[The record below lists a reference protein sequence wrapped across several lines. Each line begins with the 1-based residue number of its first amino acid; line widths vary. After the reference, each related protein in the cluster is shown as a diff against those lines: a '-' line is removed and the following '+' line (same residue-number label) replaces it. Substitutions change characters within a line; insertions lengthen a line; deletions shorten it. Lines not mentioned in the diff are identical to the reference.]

1 MTVAELRALAA
12 ELEEKLSPSAAK
24 VLEKRYLKRTAD
36 GKPLEAPA
44 DMLARVAENIAQAD
58 QLYHPEQPLDATIAE
73 FFAVMARLEFLPN
86 TPTLMNAGRELQQL
100 SACFVLPV
108 EDSMDSI
115 FGAIRDAAL
124 VHQSGGGTGFSF
136 SRLRPKNDLVKSTMG
151 VASGPV
157 SFMRVF
163 DMATETIKQGGTR
176 RGANMGILRVDHPD
190 IIEFIR
196 AKEDEHILNNF
207 NISVGVTEE
216 FMGAVLTGGD
226 YALRNP
232 RDHAEVGRLNAKE
245 VFDLIVSLA
254 WKNGEPG
261 IVFLDRLNRDNPTP
275 GLGEIESTNPCIT
288 GDTLVYTDH
297 GLVRALDLLLEA
309 EPFKVAVDGRRA
321 RRAAEEAGMVAEA
334 AGPGNAGP
342 GDIGPLTEAL
352 PLFYSGFKPV
362 VKVKTK
368 EGFELRVTPE
378 HRIMT
383 ERGWV
388 PAGELRFGDEV
399 HVLDRK
405 GGFGTEGSLDL
416 GRVLG
421 WLVGDGTVKTDRA
434 VLSFWGDERELA
446 PEFRRSVDAVV
457 RRPVLNRAYA
467 TATMAVAERN
477 ETRVQS
483 SRLRDIA
490 EEYGLVD
497 EKLMVPEPVL
507 RGSEDMQRGFL
518 QALFTADGTVLNR
531 PKNGR
536 AVRLTSISLDLLED
550 VQRMLLNFGI
560 FSRIF
565 RDRKRNKTV
574 ALLPD
579 GKGGLKEYPVRPV
592 HELHIASGS
601 LIRFAG
607 EVGFL
612 SSGKTAALRQTVE
625 SYIRGPFREKFVA
638 RVESVTPDGV
648 EHVFDLTE
656 PLTHSFV
663 GNGMVISNCGEQPLL
678 PYESCNLGS
687 INVAV
692 LVKDGQVDWERLR
705 RVTWT
710 AVHFLDNVIDMNRYP
725 LPAIAETTR
734 SNRKIG
740 LGIMGWADLLVELGI
755 PYDSDEAIRLAHKL
769 MGFIEEEAVKASE
782 ELALERGVFPNWEES
797 IWKERGKR
805 VRNATLTTIAPTGT
819 ISIIAGCS
827 SGVEPIFALAFIR
840 NVMDNTE
847 LPEAH
852 PVLERV
858 LKERGLYSEDL
869 MKGIAAVGGLHD
881 MDVPEDLKRVFVT
894 AHDVSPE
901 WHIRMQA
908 AFQDHVDN
916 AVSKTVNFPNQAR
929 PEDVERVYLLAYEL
943 GVKGVTI
950 YRDGSRQE
958 QVLNIG
964 EVNRKGS
971 NGDQPTQ
978 MELGPQG
985 APVMPVRPSR
995 SPVLRGE
1002 TQEKRTG
1009 CGSLYI
1015 TINEDEFGPRE
1026 VFANMG
1032 KAGGC
1037 ASASTEAIGRLLS
1050 LALRYGVPP
1059 DKIVKQLRGIRCHV
1073 PLGFGPNQILS
1084 CPDAIGKALADK
1096 YHLGSGNGGK
1106 AVGQLEMPIAFAQGA
1121 CPDCGGAIEHE
1132 GGCMV
1137 CRACGYSKCS

>member
-1 MTVAELRALAA
+1 MTSVEVRALSA
-12 ELEEKLSPSAAK
+12 ELEQKLSPSAKK
-24 VLEKRYLKRTAD
+24 VLEKRYLKRSKD
-36 GKPLEAPA
+36 GTPLEGAA
-44 DMLARVAENIAQAD
+44 DMFARVAENIAQAD
-58 QLYHPEQPLDATIAE
+58 LLYDPDTSLDETIAE
-73 FFAVMARLEFLPN
+73 FFAVMACLEFLPN

-108 EDSMDSI
+108 EDSMPSI

-136 SRLRPKNDLVKSTMG
+136 SRLRPKNDLVRSTMG

-216 FMGAVLTGGD
+216 FMGAVLAGDD

-232 RDHAEVGRLNAKE
+232 RDHTEVGRLKATD

-275 GLGEIESTNPCIT
+275 NAGEIESTNP
-288 GDTLVYTDH
+288 
-297 GLVRALDLLLEA
+297 
-309 EPFKVAVDGRRA
+309 
-321 RRAAEEAGMVAEA
+321 
-334 AGPGNAGP
+334 
-342 GDIGPLTEAL
+342 
-352 PLFYSGFKPV
+352 
-362 VKVKTK
+362 
-368 EGFELRVTPE
+368 
-378 HRIMT
+378 
-383 ERGWV
+383 
-388 PAGELRFGDEV
+388 
-399 HVLDRK
+399 
-405 GGFGTEGSLDL
+405 
-416 GRVLG
+416 
-421 WLVGDGTVKTDRA
+421 
-434 VLSFWGDERELA
+434 
-446 PEFRRSVDAVV
+446 
-457 RRPVLNRAYA
+457 
-467 TATMAVAERN
+467 
-477 ETRVQS
+477 
-483 SRLRDIA
+483 
-490 EEYGLVD
+490 
-497 EKLMVPEPVL
+497 
-507 RGSEDMQRGFL
+507 
-518 QALFTADGTVLNR
+518 
-531 PKNGR
+531 
-536 AVRLTSISLDLLED
+536 
-550 VQRMLLNFGI
+550 
-560 FSRIF
+560 
-565 RDRKRNKTV
+565 
-574 ALLPD
+574 
-579 GKGGLKEYPVRPV
+579 
-592 HELHIASGS
+592 
-601 LIRFAG
+601 
-607 EVGFL
+607 
-612 SSGKTAALRQTVE
+612 
-625 SYIRGPFREKFVA
+625 
-638 RVESVTPDGV
+638 
-648 EHVFDLTE
+648 
-656 PLTHSFV
+656 
-663 GNGMVISNCGEQPLL
+663 CGEQPLL

-687 INVAV
+687 INLSLMTA
-692 LVKDGQVDWERLR
+692 DGAVDWARLG
-705 RVTWT
+705 RVTRT

-725 LPAIAETTR
+725 LPEIGDMTK

-740 LGIMGWADLLVELGI
+740 LGVMGWADMLVELGMA
-755 PYDSDEAIRLAHKL
+755 YNSDEAIRLAHEV
-769 MGFIEEEAVKASE
+769 MGFIHEEAVAVSE
-782 ELALERGVFPNWEES
+782 QLALERGVFPNWEGS
-797 IWKERGKR
+797 TWAAKGRR

-827 SGVEPIFALAFIR
+827 SGVEPIFALAYIR

-847 LPEAH
+847 LSEAH
-852 PVLERV
+852 PVFERV
-858 LKERGLYSEDL
+858 LKERGLYSEEL
-869 MKGIAAVGGLHD
+869 TKSVAAVGGLHEL
-881 MDVPEDLKRVFVT
+881 DVPDDLKRVFVT

-964 EVNRKGS
+964 EVKRKGAAA
-971 NGDQPTQ
+971 GAQ
-978 MELGPQG
+978 MELGDQG
-985 APVMPVRPSR
+985 QASLPVRPSR

-1002 TQEKRTG
+1002 TREKVTG
-1009 CGSLYI
+1009 CGSLYV
-1015 TINEDEFGPRE
+1015 TVNEDDFGPRE

-1037 ASASTEAIGRLLS
+1037 ASASTEAIGRLIS
-1050 LALRYGVPP
+1050 LAFRYGVPP

-1073 PLGFGPNQILS
+1073 PIGFGPNQILS

-1096 YHLGSGNGGK
+1096 YHLAVGDGNR

-1121 CPDCGGAIEHE
+1121 CPDCGGAVEHE

>member
-1 MTVAELRALAA
+1 MTVAELMALSA
-12 ELEEKLSPSAAK
+12 ELEKRLSPSAVK
-24 VLEKRYLKRTAD
+24 VLEKRYLKRTAE
-36 GKPLEAPA
+36 GTPLETPA

-58 QLYHPEQPLDATIAE
+58 HLYHPEQPLDAVIAE
-73 FFAVMARLEFLPN
+73 FYAVMTSLEFLPN

-108 EDSMDSI
+108 DDSMESI

-136 SRLRPKNDLVKSTMG
+136 TRLRPKNDLVRSTMG

-190 IIEFIR
+190 IVEFIR

-216 FMGAVLTGGD
+216 FMAAVLTGED

-232 RDHAEVGRLNAKE
+232 RDRKEVGRLNARE
-245 VFDLIVSLA
+245 IFDLIVHLA

-288 GDTLVYTDH
+288 GDTLVYTDR
-297 GLVRALDLLLEA
+297 GLARALDLMFEQ
-309 EPFKVAVDGRRA
+309 EPFQVAVDA
-321 RRAAEEAGMVAEA
+321 RMAAAAAA
-334 AGPGNAGP
+334 AGPAGGGAAP
-342 GDIGPLTEAL
+342 EGSMVDSL
-352 PLFYSGFKPV
+352 PVFCSGFKQV
-362 VKVKTK
+362 VRVATR
-368 EGFELRVTPE
+368 EGYEIRVTPD
-378 HRIMT
+378 HHIMT

-388 PAGELRFGDEV
+388 PANELLPGDEV

-405 GGFGTEGSLDL
+405 GGFGREGSLDL

-421 WLVGDGTVKTDRA
+421 WLVGDGTVKSDRA

-446 PEFRRSVDAVV
+446 ASFRTAVDAVV
-457 RRPVLNRAYA
+457 RAPVLNRKYA
-467 TATMAVAERN
+467 TATVAVAERN

-483 SRLRDIA
+483 SRLREIA

-507 RGSEDMQRGFL
+507 RGSEEMQRGFM

-531 PKNGR
+531 PENGR
-536 AVRLTSISLDLLED
+536 ALRLTSISPDLLQD

-560 FSRIF
+560 FSRMF
-565 RDRKRNKTV
+565 RDRKRARTT

-592 HELHIASGS
+592 HELHVAGGS
-601 LIRFAG
+601 LVRFAG
-607 EVGFL
+607 EIGFL
-612 SSGKTAALRQTVE
+612 AGAKSAALRRAVDGYE
-625 SYIRGPFREKFVA
+625 RGPYRERFVA
-638 RVESVTPDGV
+638 RVEAVTPEGA
-648 EHVFDLTE
+648 EPVFDLTE
-656 PLTHSFV
+656 PLTHSFI
-663 GNGMVISNCGEQPLL
+663 GNGIVVSNCGEQPLL

-687 INVAV
+687 INLAIMA
-692 LVKDGQVDWERLR
+692 KDGGVDWERLR
-705 RVTWT
+705 RVAWT

-725 LPAIAETTR
+725 LPQIGEMTK

-740 LGIMGWADLLVELGI
+740 LGVMGWADLLVELGI
-755 PYDSDEAIRLAHKL
+755 GYDSDEAIRLAHEL
-769 MGFIEEEAVKASE
+769 MGFVHDEAIKASE
-782 ELALERGVFPNWEES
+782 ELALGRGVFPNWEDS
-797 IWKERGKR
+797 IWKDQGKR

-827 SGVEPIFALAFIR
+827 SGVEPIFALAYIR

-852 PVLERV
+852 PALERV
-858 LKERGLYSEDL
+858 LKERDLYSEDL
-869 MKGIAAVGGLHD
+869 MKSIAAVGGLHD
-881 MDVPEDLKRVFVT
+881 MDLPDDLKKAFVT

-908 AFQDHVDN
+908 AYQDHVDN
-916 AVSKTVNFPNQAR
+916 AVSKTVNFPKDAR

-950 YRDGSRQE
+950 YRDGSRQD
-958 QVLNIG
+958 QVLNIS
-964 EVNRKGS
+964 EVKRKGAGN
-971 NGDQPTQ
+971 NGTQ
-978 MELGPQG
+978 LELGPHG
-985 APVMPVRPSR
+985 DATMPVRPSR

-1002 TQEKRTG
+1002 TREKVTG
-1009 CGSLYI
+1009 CGSLYV
-1015 TINEDEFGPRE
+1015 TVNEDDFGPRE
-1026 VFANMG
+1026 IFANMG

-1037 ASASTEAIGRLLS
+1037 ASASTEAIGRLIS
-1050 LALRYGVPP
+1050 LAFRYGVPP
-1059 DKIVKQLRGIRCHV
+1059 DKIVKQIRGIRCHV

-1084 CPDAIGKALADK
+1084 CPDAIGKALADR
-1096 YHLGSGNGGK
+1096 YHLGSNGGGK
-1106 AVGQLEMPIAFAQGA
+1106 AVGQLEMPIAYAQGA

-1137 CRACGYSKCS
+1137 CRSCGYSKCS

>member
-1 MTVAELRALAA
+1 MTVAELEALSAD
-12 ELEEKLSPSAAK
+12 LEKRLSPSAKK
-24 VLEKRYLKRTAD
+24 VLEKRYLKRTEQ
-36 GKPLEAPA
+36 GSPLETPA
-44 DMLARVAENIAQAD
+44 DMFARVAENIAQAD
-58 QLYHPEQPLDATIAE
+58 LLYHPELSLDGTVAE
-73 FFAVMARLEFLPN
+73 FFAVMAALEFLPN

-136 SRLRPKNDLVKSTMG
+136 SRLRPKNDLVRSTMG

-190 IIEFIR
+190 IVEFIR

-226 YALRNP
+226 YSLRNP
-232 RDHAEVGRLNAKE
+232 RGHSEVGRLNARDI
-245 VFDLIVSLA
+245 FDLIVSLA

-261 IVFLDRLNRDNPTP
+261 IVFMDRLNRDNPTP
-275 GLGEIESTNPCIT
+275 DLGEIESTNPCIT
-288 GDTLVYTDH
+288 GDTLVYSDQ
-297 GLVRALDLLLEA
+297 GLARALDLFLDGGPLR
-309 EPFKVAVDGRRA
+309 VAVDGRMSA
-321 RRAAEEAGMVAEA
+321 SVGAVQTGAM
-334 AGPGNAGP
+334 NASSP
-342 GDIGPLTEAL
+342 V
-352 PLFYSGFKPV
+352 FYSGHKQV
-362 VKVKTK
+362 VRVITK
-368 EGFELRVTPE
+368 EGYELRATPD

-388 PAGELRFGDEV
+388 PAGGLVAGDEV

-405 GGFGTEGSLDL
+405 GGFGTEGSLEL

-421 WLVGDGTVKTDRA
+421 WLVGDGTVKADRA
-434 VLSFWGDERELA
+434 VLSFWGEERELA
-446 PEFRRSVDAVV
+446 PFFREAVEAV
-457 RRPVLNRAYA
+457 LRPSRGGACSRTGV
-467 TATMAVAERN
+467 AVAARN
-477 ETRVQS
+477 EVRVQS
-483 SRLRDIA
+483 VRLREMA

-497 EKLMVPEPVL
+497 EKLMVVEPVL
-507 RGSEDMQRGFL
+507 RGCEDMQRGFL

-531 PKNGR
+531 PRNGR
-536 AVRLTSISLDLLED
+536 AVRLTSVSVDLLQD
-550 VQRMLLNFGI
+550 VQRTLLNFGV

-565 RDRKRNKTV
+565 RDRKRGRDT

-579 GKGGLKEYPVRPV
+579 GRGGLKEYPVRPV
-592 HELHIASGS
+592 HELHVASES
-601 LIRFAG
+601 LVRFAE

-612 SSGKTAALRQTVE
+612 NGAKSRELERMVAG
-625 SYIRGPFREKFVA
+625 YICGPYREKFVA
-638 RVESVTPDGV
+638 RVTEVVPEGI
-648 EHVFDLTE
+648 EPVFDLTE

-663 GNGMVISNCGEQPLL
+663 ANGIVVANCGEQPLL

-687 INVAV
+687 INLAV
-692 LVKDGQVDWERLR
+692 MVKDREVDWERLR
-705 RVTWT
+705 RVVRS

-725 LPAIAETTR
+725 LPEIGRMTK

-740 LGIMGWADLLVELGI
+740 LGVMGWADLLVELGI
-755 PYDSDEAIRLAHKL
+755 AYDSDEAIRLAHEL
-769 MGFIEEEAVKASE
+769 MGFIHEEAIKASE
-782 ELALERGVFPNWEES
+782 ELAQDRGVFPNWEKS
-797 IWKERGKR
+797 TWYTKGRR

-852 PVLERV
+852 PALERA
-858 LKERGLYSEDL
+858 LKDRGLYSDDL
-869 MKGIAAVGGLHD
+869 MKSVAATGGLHEL
-881 MDVPEDLKRVFVT
+881 DVPDDLKKVLVT

-964 EVNRKGS
+964 EVKRKGAES
-971 NGDQPTQ
+971 GEAVQ

-985 APVMPVRPSR
+985 TAVMPVRPSR

-1002 TQEKRTG
+1002 TREKVTG
-1009 CGSLYI
+1009 CGSLYV
-1015 TINEDEFGPRE
+1015 TVNEDDFGPRE

-1037 ASASTEAIGRLLS
+1037 ASASTEAIGRLIS
-1050 LALRYGVPP
+1050 LAFRYGVPP
-1059 DKIVKQLRGIRCHV
+1059 DKIVKQLKGIRCHV

-1084 CPDAIGKALADK
+1084 CPDAIGRALADK
-1096 YHLGSGNGGK
+1096 YHLAGGNGSK

-1121 CPDCGGAIEHE
+1121 CPECGGAVEHE
-1132 GGCMV
+1132 GGCVV
-1137 CRACGYSKCS
+1137 CRSCGYSKCD

>member
-1 MTVAELRALAA
+1 MTVAELRALST
-12 ELEEKLSPSAAK
+12 ELEQRLSPSAKK
-24 VLEKRYLKRTAD
+24 VLEKRYLKRTPE
-36 GKPLEAPA
+36 GQPLEAPA
-44 DMLARVAENIAQAD
+44 DMFARVAENIAEAD
-58 QLYHPEQPLDATIAE
+58 RLYHPEQSLDATVAE

-108 EDSMDSI
+108 EDSMESI

-136 SRLRPKNDLVKSTMG
+136 SRLRPKNDLVRSTMG

-190 IIEFIR
+190 IVEFIR

-216 FMGAVLTGGD
+216 FMAAVLTGGD
-226 YALRNP
+226 YPLRNP
-232 RDHAEVGRLNAKE
+232 RDHREVGRLNARE
-245 VFDLIVSLA
+245 IFDLIVDLA

-275 GLGEIESTNPCIT
+275 GLGQIESTNP
-288 GDTLVYTDH
+288 
-297 GLVRALDLLLEA
+297 
-309 EPFKVAVDGRRA
+309 
-321 RRAAEEAGMVAEA
+321 
-334 AGPGNAGP
+334 
-342 GDIGPLTEAL
+342 
-352 PLFYSGFKPV
+352 
-362 VKVKTK
+362 
-368 EGFELRVTPE
+368 
-378 HRIMT
+378 
-383 ERGWV
+383 
-388 PAGELRFGDEV
+388 
-399 HVLDRK
+399 
-405 GGFGTEGSLDL
+405 
-416 GRVLG
+416 
-421 WLVGDGTVKTDRA
+421 
-434 VLSFWGDERELA
+434 
-446 PEFRRSVDAVV
+446 
-457 RRPVLNRAYA
+457 
-467 TATMAVAERN
+467 
-477 ETRVQS
+477 
-483 SRLRDIA
+483 
-490 EEYGLVD
+490 
-497 EKLMVPEPVL
+497 
-507 RGSEDMQRGFL
+507 
-518 QALFTADGTVLNR
+518 
-531 PKNGR
+531 
-536 AVRLTSISLDLLED
+536 
-550 VQRMLLNFGI
+550 
-560 FSRIF
+560 
-565 RDRKRNKTV
+565 
-574 ALLPD
+574 
-579 GKGGLKEYPVRPV
+579 
-592 HELHIASGS
+592 
-601 LIRFAG
+601 
-607 EVGFL
+607 
-612 SSGKTAALRQTVE
+612 
-625 SYIRGPFREKFVA
+625 
-638 RVESVTPDGV
+638 
-648 EHVFDLTE
+648 
-656 PLTHSFV
+656 
-663 GNGMVISNCGEQPLL
+663 CGEQPLL

-687 INVAV
+687 INLAIM
-692 LVKDGQVDWERLR
+692 LRAGGVDWERLR
-705 RVTWT
+705 RVTRT

-725 LPAIAETTR
+725 LEEIGTMTR

-740 LGIMGWADLLVELGI
+740 LGVMGWSDLLVELGI
-755 PYDSDEAIRLAHKL
+755 GYDSDEAIRLAHEI
-769 MGFIEEEAVKASE
+769 MGFIEEEAVEASE
-782 ELALERGVFPNWEES
+782 ALALDRGVFPNWEES
-797 IWKERGKR
+797 IWKERGRK

-819 ISIIAGCS
+819 ISIIAGVS

-852 PVLERV
+852 PALERIV
-858 LKERGLYSEDL
+858 KERGIYSESL

-881 MDVPEDLKRVFVT
+881 MEVPEDLKRVFVT

-916 AVSKTVNFPNQAR
+916 AVSKTVNFPKHAK

-950 YRDGSRQE
+950 YRDGSRQD

-964 EVNRKGS
+964 EVKRKAGDNGS
-971 NGDQPTQ
+971 AGGQAVQ

-985 APVMPVRPSR
+985 TPVMPVRPSR

-1002 TQEKRTG
+1002 TREKVTG
-1009 CGSLYI
+1009 CGSLYV
-1015 TINEDEFGPRE
+1015 TLNEDDYGPRE

-1037 ASASTEAIGRLLS
+1037 ASASTEAIGRLIS
-1050 LALRYGVPP
+1050 LAFRYGVPP

-1073 PLGFGPNQILS
+1073 SLGFGPNQILS

-1096 YHLGSGNGGK
+1096 YHLSAGDGGK
-1106 AVGQLEMPIAFAQGA
+1106 MVGQLEMPIQVAQGA

>member
-1 MTVAELRALAA
+1 MTVAEIRALSA
-12 ELEEKLSPSAAK
+12 ELEQRLSPSAVK
-24 VLEKRYLKRTAD
+24 VLEKRYLKRTPD
-36 GKPLEAPA
+36 GTPLEAPA
-44 DMLARVAENIAQAD
+44 DMFARVAENIAEAD
-58 QLYHPEQPLDATIAE
+58 RLYHPDQPIDGTVAE
-73 FFAVMARLEFLPN
+73 FFAVMAGLEFLPN

-108 EDSMDSI
+108 EDSMESI

-136 SRLRPKNDLVKSTMG
+136 SRLRPKNDLVRSTMG

-190 IIEFIR
+190 IVEFIR

-216 FMGAVLTGGD
+216 FMGAVLTGED

-232 RDHAEVGRLNAKE
+232 RGHQEVGRLNARE
-245 VFDLIVSLA
+245 IFDLIVNLA

-288 GDTLVYTDH
+288 GDTLVYTDR
-297 GLVRALDLLLEA
+297 GLARALDLMFE
-309 EPFKVAVDGRRA
+309 EGSFRVAVDGR
-321 RRAAEEAGMVAEA
+321 MEA
-334 AGPGNAGP
+334 ATGEHPDAADGADDVPGSAAIDGSLVNS
-342 GDIGPLTEAL
+342 L
-352 PLFYSGFKPV
+352 PVFCSGFKQV
-362 VKVKTK
+362 VRISTR
-368 EGFELRVTPE
+368 EGYELRVTPD

-388 PAGELRFGDEV
+388 AAGELQPGDEV
-399 HVLDRK
+399 HVLNRQ
-405 GGFGTEGSLDL
+405 GGFGQGGSLEL

-421 WLVGDGTVKTDRA
+421 WLVGDGTIKSDRA
-434 VLSFWGDERELA
+434 VLSFWGEERELA
-446 PEFRRSVDAVV
+446 GVFAEAMGTVV
-457 RRPVLNRAYA
+457 RPAANNRVYSIG
-467 TATMAVAERN
+467 TVAVEERN

-483 SRLRDIA
+483 ARLREIA
-490 EEYGLVD
+490 EEYGMVD

-531 PKNGR
+531 PRNGR
-536 AVRLTSISLDLLED
+536 AVRLTSISIDLLQD

-560 FSRIF
+560 FSRVF
-565 RDRKRNKTV
+565 RDRKRGKTA

-579 GKGGLKEYPVRPV
+579 GRGGMKGYPVRPV
-592 HELHIASGS
+592 HELHVAGGS
-601 LIRFAG
+601 LVRFACAI
-607 EVGFL
+607 GFL
-612 SSGKTAALRQTVE
+612 SGAKAAILGRTVGG
-625 SYIRGPFREKFVA
+625 YTRGPYLERFVA
-638 RVESVTPDGV
+638 RVEAVTPEGT
-648 EHVFDLTE
+648 EPVFDLTE

-663 GNGMVISNCGEQPLL
+663 GNGIVVSNCGEQPLL

-687 INVAV
+687 IN
-692 LVKDGQVDWERLR
+692 LTIMIKDGGVDWERVR
-705 RVTWT
+705 RVTRT

-725 LPAIAETTR
+725 IPEIAEKTR

-740 LGIMGWADLLVELGI
+740 LGVMGWSDLLVELGI
-755 PYDSDEAIRLAHKL
+755 AYDSDEAIRLAHEL

-782 ELALERGVFPNWEES
+782 ELARDRGVFPNWEES
-797 IWKERGKR
+797 TWKVRGRR

-852 PVLERV
+852 PALERV
-858 LKERGLYSEDL
+858 LKARGLYSEGL

-881 MDVPEDLKRVFVT
+881 MDVPEDLKLVFVT

-929 PEDVERVYLLAYEL
+929 PEDVERVYLLAHEL

-950 YRDGSRQE
+950 YRDGSRQD

-971 NGDQPTQ
+971 DNGKPVQ

-985 APVMPVRPSR
+985 TADIPVRPSR

-1002 TQEKRTG
+1002 TREKVTG
-1009 CGSLYI
+1009 CGSLYV
-1015 TINEDEFGPRE
+1015 TVNEDDFGPRE
-1026 VFANMG
+1026 IFANMG

-1037 ASASTEAIGRLLS
+1037 ASASTEAIGRLMS
-1050 LALRYGVPP
+1050 LAFRYGVPP

-1096 YHLGSGNGGK
+1096 YFLSGGDGGK
-1106 AVGQLEMPIAFAQGA
+1106 VVGQLEMPIQYAQGA

>member
-1 MTVAELRALAA
+1 MTVTELRALSA
-12 ELEEKLSPSAAK
+12 ELEQRLSPSAKK
-24 VLEKRYLKRTAD
+24 VLEKRYLKRTPE
-36 GKPLEAPA
+36 GEPLEAPA
-44 DMLARVAENIAQAD
+44 DMLARVAENIAEAD
-58 QLYHPEQPLDATIAE
+58 RLYHPEAPLDGTITE
-73 FFAVMARLEFLPN
+73 FFSVMAGLEFLPN

-108 EDSMDSI
+108 DDSMESI

-190 IIEFIR
+190 ILEFIR

-216 FMGAVLTGGD
+216 FMAAVLTGGD

-232 RDHAEVGRLNAKE
+232 RDRREVGRLNARE
-245 VFDLIVSLA
+245 IFDLIVDLA

-275 GLGEIESTNPCIT
+275 ALGEIESTNP
-288 GDTLVYTDH
+288 
-297 GLVRALDLLLEA
+297 
-309 EPFKVAVDGRRA
+309 
-321 RRAAEEAGMVAEA
+321 
-334 AGPGNAGP
+334 
-342 GDIGPLTEAL
+342 
-352 PLFYSGFKPV
+352 
-362 VKVKTK
+362 
-368 EGFELRVTPE
+368 
-378 HRIMT
+378 
-383 ERGWV
+383 
-388 PAGELRFGDEV
+388 
-399 HVLDRK
+399 
-405 GGFGTEGSLDL
+405 
-416 GRVLG
+416 
-421 WLVGDGTVKTDRA
+421 
-434 VLSFWGDERELA
+434 
-446 PEFRRSVDAVV
+446 
-457 RRPVLNRAYA
+457 
-467 TATMAVAERN
+467 
-477 ETRVQS
+477 
-483 SRLRDIA
+483 
-490 EEYGLVD
+490 
-497 EKLMVPEPVL
+497 
-507 RGSEDMQRGFL
+507 
-518 QALFTADGTVLNR
+518 
-531 PKNGR
+531 
-536 AVRLTSISLDLLED
+536 
-550 VQRMLLNFGI
+550 
-560 FSRIF
+560 
-565 RDRKRNKTV
+565 
-574 ALLPD
+574 
-579 GKGGLKEYPVRPV
+579 
-592 HELHIASGS
+592 
-601 LIRFAG
+601 
-607 EVGFL
+607 
-612 SSGKTAALRQTVE
+612 
-625 SYIRGPFREKFVA
+625 
-638 RVESVTPDGV
+638 
-648 EHVFDLTE
+648 
-656 PLTHSFV
+656 
-663 GNGMVISNCGEQPLL
+663 CGEQPLL

-687 INVAV
+687 MNLAIM
-692 LVKDGQVDWERLR
+692 VKDGGVDWERLR
-705 RVTWT
+705 RVTRT

-725 LPAIAETTR
+725 LEAIGEMTR
-734 SNRKIG
+734 GNRKIG
-740 LGIMGWADLLVELGI
+740 LGVMGWSDLLVELGI
-755 PYDSDEAIRLAHKL
+755 GYDSDEAIRLAHEL
-769 MGFIEEEAVKASE
+769 MGFVEEESIKASE
-782 ELALERGVFPNWEES
+782 ELALDRGVFPNWEQS
-797 IWKERGKR
+797 IWKERGRR

-852 PVLERV
+852 PAFERV
-858 LKERGLYSEDL
+858 LKDRGLYSEDL
-869 MKGIAAVGGLHD
+869 MKAVAAVGGLHD
-881 MDVPEDLKRVFVT
+881 MDVPDDLKRVFVT
-894 AHDVSPE
+894 AHDVTPD

-916 AVSKTVNFPNQAR
+916 AVSKTVNFPNQAK

-964 EVNRKGS
+964 EVKRKGAG
-971 NGDQPTQ
+971 NGSSDGQSMQ
-978 MELGPQG
+978 LELGAQG
-985 APVMPVRPSR
+985 ATLMPVRASR

-1002 TQEKRTG
+1002 TREKVTG
-1009 CGSLYI
+1009 CGSLYV
-1015 TINEDEFGPRE
+1015 TVNEDDFGPRE

-1037 ASASTEAIGRLLS
+1037 ASAFTEAIGRLIS
-1050 LALRYGVPP
+1050 LAFRYGVPP

-1096 YHLGSGNGGK
+1096 YYLNGGSDGGK
-1106 AVGQLEMPIAFAQGA
+1106 VVGQLEMPIQVAQGA